1 MKMVAQNRNGQ
12 KEPDVPEVTE
22 VSFDTTVEVEI
33 NGQPEE
39 VTVHVRVVKSVVYDA
54 TVMSISI
61 KDDSGK
67 DVELESLSGPEQQEL
82 LDQIGVQFDTQSHGR
97 GSVMNIIY
105 FTLNHPSINV
115 YVVTYYPTT
124 SRYKPLH
131 AFLDC

>member
-1 MKMVAQNRNGQ
+1 MPEVMQMVAQNRNGQ

-97 GSVMNIIY
+97 GSVMNI
-105 FTLNHPSINV
+105 
-115 YVVTYYPTT
+115 
-124 SRYKPLH
+124 KEG
-131 AFLDC
+131 AD